1 MFRNTGGANFN
12 IKWSIHPH
20 YRKRHCNFSLRHM
33 KPHTEFFIRP
43 DFEPPVSTSLRLTVG
58 QVLPPVALPVKL
70 SELTQHNVYQPPQH
84 GCYCSHLCLCVSTST
99 EWSCTVIMATESA
112 SVLMGVTAGV
122 IAP

>member
-1 MFRNTGGANFN
+1 
-12 IKWSIHPH
+12 
-20 YRKRHCNFSLRHM
+20 M
-33 KPHTEFFIRP
+33 KPRTEFFIRP
-43 DFEPPVSTSLRLTVG
+43 DFEPPVSTSLRLTVR

-84 GCYCSHLCLCVSTST
+84 GGYCSHLVSLCVSAST

-112 SVLMGVTAGV
+112 NVLMGVTAGV